1 MRTESKKSSRQS
13 IRLKSLVEILA
24 LVLSYLFGSF
34 PAGLLFARLY
44 RLDIRTVGSGN
55 IGATNVQ
62 RALGWGPGLIVLVFD
77 TFKGGLVIL
86 AARYGFHL
94 EPAVVSACGLAAVL
108 GHNFS
113 IFLKFKGG
121 KGVATSLGTTLFL
134 SPEVGVFGMLL
145 GLTVMFLTR
154 FVSAGSILG
163 AVASTLYALFSG
175 QPLYFEIICVIL
187 TTLMIWSHRE
197 NIKRLQAGVENR
209 IGVKIPRKD

>member
-1 MRTESKKSSRQS
+1 ME
-13 IRLKSLVEILA
+13 LLA

-34 PAGLLFARLY
+34 PAGLLFSRLY
-44 RLDIRTVGSGN
+44 SLDIRTVGSGN

-62 RALGWGPGLIVLVFD
+62 RALGWGPGLIVLFFD

-86 AARYGFHL
+86 AARYLFHL
-94 EPAVVSACGLAAVL
+94 EPAVVSVCGLAAVL

-134 SPEVGVFGMLL
+134 SPEVGLFGMLL

-163 AVASTLYALFSG
+163 AVASTLYAFFSG
-175 QPLYFEIICVIL
+175 QPLYFQITCVIL
-187 TTLMIWSHRE
+187 TTLMIWSHRD

-209 IGVKIPRKD
+209 IGVKVPRG